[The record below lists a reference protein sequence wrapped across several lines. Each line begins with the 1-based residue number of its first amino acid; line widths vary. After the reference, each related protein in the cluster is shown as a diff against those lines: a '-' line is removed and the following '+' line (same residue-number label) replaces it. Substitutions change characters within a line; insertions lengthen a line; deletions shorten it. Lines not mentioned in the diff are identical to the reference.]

1 MPWWTV
7 VSRCVNM
14 EQHGPKVGSVAKPLR
29 VCLVLPCYNEEGV
42 ISRTIEVLLQRL
54 DRLAGSGLATADSYI
69 CCVDDGSRDATWEE
83 IQGASRAT
91 GRVHGIKLSANFG
104 HPNALIAGLFTH
116 RTKADILITM
126 DADLQDDVDVL
137 DAMLQHHHEG
147 KRVVYGVRLDRKVDV
162 LPKRIGAEVFYR
174 AMRMM
179 NPRTIRG
186 HADFRS
192 ADSRVIADLERFG
205 EANVYLRGIFPLIG
219 YPTAEVH
226 FVRKERVAGVSKY
239 PIRKLMSLAWEGI
252 TSFTTTPLKM
262 VFYAGLFTTALAIG
276 LGIWIIWAVFNDHPN
291 QGWAS
296 LAMLIVSFSAINIMA
311 MGVIGEYIG
320 KIYKE
325 VKQRPR
331 FIIET
336 TTHGD

>member
-1 MPWWTV
+1 
-7 VSRCVNM
+7 M
-14 EQHGPKVGSVAKPLR
+14 EQNGPAASTIGRPLR

-42 ISRTIEVLLQRL
+42 ITRTVEVLLHRL
-54 DRLAGSGLATADSYI
+54 DHLAAQGMVTADSYI
-69 CCVDDGSRDATWEE
+69 CCVDDGSRDGTWDE
-83 IQGASRAT
+83 IERCSKAS
-91 GRVHGIKLSANFG
+91 GRVRGIKLSANFG
-104 HPNALIAGLFTH
+104 HPNALIAGLFSN

-126 DADLQDDVDVL
+126 DADLQDDVEVL
-137 DAMLQHHHEG
+137 DAMLRHHHEG

-262 VFYAGLFTTALAIG
+262 VFYAGLLTTALAIG
-276 LGIWIIWAVFNDHPN
+276 LGMWIIWAVFNDHPN